1 MKHLLE
7 NWRKY
12 ITEDWRD
19 TSWQNDDEKATIGD
33 VIDYLGDETE
43 SLNVQSLSQ
52 QLPPLPTRG
61 AKRVR
66 DANLEFPIIVVK
78 KDNQFQYVLDG
89 NHRLQQAIDNKV
101 ETIKAKIL
109 NLDNP
114 ETPENFKRLFES
126 IHLNEQ
132 RDQRPRKEPTPFKS
146 KAQKRYKKK
155 RRQNDIYSTISG
167 HKNLKSGAPFN
178 ITPQRAGTD
187 RLRFENTLL
196 ENIGR
201 VERLSIFD
209 FDETIAFTTGVINV
223 VNKETG
229 ETFQTKSQEEYDA
242 IKDDDKYEFDFSP
255 LDQVND
261 ATENPNITSILRERL
276 SDPNTQVMVL
286 TARAPVSIDDIHR
299 TLRTFDKPI
308 ETSDIIMIG
317 VEGQNKGNYLA
328 NVILSKYDNIQEIEF
343 YDDSQGNIDD
353 MIQIKKELESI
364 DRQIKFNIYLVKHGT
379 PELVSG

>member
-1 MKHLLE
+1 MKHLFE

>member
-1 MKHLLE
+1 MKLLLE

-19 TSWQNDDEKATIGD
+19 TSWQTDDEKVTIGD
-33 VIDYLGDETE
+33 VVDYLGDETVDI
-43 SLNVQSLSQ
+43 NVLELSQ
-52 QLPPLPTRG
+52 QLPSLPTQG
-61 AKRVR
+61 AERV
-66 DANLEFPIIVVK
+66 AAASLEYPIIVVK
-78 KDNQFQYVLDG
+78 SGGQYRYVLDG
-89 NHRLQQAIDNKV
+89 NHRLQKAIDNEV

-114 ETPENFKRLFES
+114 ETPENFKRLFEG
-126 IHLNEQ
+126 IQLNEQ

-155 RRQNDIYSTISG
+155 RRQNDVYSTVSG
-167 HKNLKSGAPFN
+167 HKNLKSGAPYN
-178 ITPQRAGTD
+178 TTPQRSGTD
-187 RLRFENTLL
+187 RLRFENTLI

-201 VERLSIFD
+201 APRLSIFD

-223 VNKETG
+223 TNKETG
-229 ETFQTKSQEEYDA
+229 EEFQTKSQEEYDA
-242 IKDDDKYEFDFSP
+242 IKDDNKYEFDFSP

-261 ATENPNITSILRERL
+261 ATENPNVTSILRERL
-276 SDPNTQVMVL
+276 SDSDTQVMVL
-286 TARAPVSIDDIHR
+286 TARSPVSIDDIHR

-328 NVILSKYDNIQEIEF
+328 NVVLSKYENIKEIEF

-364 DRQIKFNIYLVKHGT
+364 DRQIKFDIYLVKHGK
-379 PELVSG
+379 PELVSN

>member
-7 NWRKY
+7 NWRK
-12 ITEDWRD
+12 
-19 TSWQNDDEKATIGD
+19 
-33 VIDYLGDETE
+33 
-43 SLNVQSLSQ
+43 
-52 QLPPLPTRG
+52 
-61 AKRVR
+61 
-66 DANLEFPIIVVK
+66 
-78 KDNQFQYVLDG
+78 
-89 NHRLQQAIDNKV
+89 
-101 ETIKAKIL
+101 
-109 NLDNP
+109 
-114 ETPENFKRLFES
+114 
-126 IHLNEQ
+126 HLNEQ
-132 RDQRPRKEPTPFKS
+132 QVQRPRKEPTPFKS

-155 RRQNDIYSTISG
+155 RKQNDIYSTVSG
-167 HKNLKSGAPFN
+167 HKNLKSGAPYN
-178 ITPQRAGTD
+178 TTPQRSGTD
-187 RLRFENTLL
+187 RLRFENTLI

-201 VERLSIFD
+201 VSRLSIFD

-223 VNKETG
+223 INKETG
-229 ETFQTKSQEEYDA
+229 EEFQTKSQEEYDA

-276 SDPNTQVMVL
+276 SDSDTQVMVL

-317 VEGQNKGNYLA
+317 VEGKNKGNYLA
-328 NVILSKYDNIQEIEF
+328 NVVLSKYENIKEIEF

-364 DRQIKFNIYLVKHGT
+364 DRQIKFDIYLVKHGK
-379 PELVSG
+379 PELVSN

>member
-1 MKHLLE
+1 MKHLFE

-209 FDETIAFTTGVINV
+209 FDETIAFTTGVINF

>member
-7 NWRKY
+7 NWRK
-12 ITEDWRD
+12 
-19 TSWQNDDEKATIGD
+19 
-33 VIDYLGDETE
+33 
-43 SLNVQSLSQ
+43 
-52 QLPPLPTRG
+52 
-61 AKRVR
+61 
-66 DANLEFPIIVVK
+66 
-78 KDNQFQYVLDG
+78 
-89 NHRLQQAIDNKV
+89 
-101 ETIKAKIL
+101 
-109 NLDNP
+109 
-114 ETPENFKRLFES
+114 
-126 IHLNEQ
+126 HLNEQ
-132 RDQRPRKEPTPFKS
+132 QDQRPRKEPTPFKS
-146 KAQKRYKKK
+146 KAQKTYKKK
-155 RRQNDIYSTISG
+155 RKKNDIYSTISG

-178 ITPQRAGTD
+178 NKTQRAGTD
-187 RLRFENTLL
+187 KLRFENVLL
-196 ENIGR
+196 ENIEGAT
-201 VERLSIFD
+201 RLSIFD

-223 VNKETG
+223 INKETG
-229 ETFQTKSQEEYDA
+229 EEFQTKSQEEFDA
-242 IKDDDKYEFDFSP
+242 IKDDDSYEFDFSP

-261 ATENPNITSILRERL
+261 ATENPNVTSIMRERL
-276 SDPNTQVMVL
+276 SDPDTQVMVL
-286 TARAPVSIDDIHR
+286 TARAPISIDDIHR

>member
-1 MKHLLE
+1 
-7 NWRKY
+7 
-12 ITEDWRD
+12 
-19 TSWQNDDEKATIGD
+19 
-33 VIDYLGDETE
+33 
-43 SLNVQSLSQ
+43 LSQ